1 MKNKEVWK
9 SVSSTIKINFIQR
22 ESKWMLKGDRIYKLS
37 WWVGEN
43 MGLNEEK
50 LFEAVNLQ
58 CREG

>member
-22 ESKWMLKGDRIYKLS
+22 EYKWMLKGDRIYKLS
-37 WWVGEN
+37 WWAGEN

-50 LFEAVNLQ
+50 LFEAVNL
-58 CREG
+58 

>member
-50 LFEAVNLQ
+50 LFEAVNSAM
-58 CREG
+58 